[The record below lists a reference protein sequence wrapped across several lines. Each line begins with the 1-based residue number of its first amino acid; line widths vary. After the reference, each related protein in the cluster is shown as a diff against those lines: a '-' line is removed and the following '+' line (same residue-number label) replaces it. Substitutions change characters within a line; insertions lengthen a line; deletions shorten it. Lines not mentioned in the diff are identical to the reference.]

1 MKYLC
6 IVTISLIIILLPTK
20 GFSPDY
26 KYFKLNLPKEI
37 KGEECSYY
45 LSEIYIYTLG
55 HYESGNNPDTSNVYG
70 YIGLFAFGQSAIN
83 HLKLGFTVD
92 EFKKNPKIFPRHK
105 QIASLKKY
113 TNYNKRILRNYIAKY
128 KNTYFNGVYITEHG
142 ILAAAHLS
150 GAGGVKRFFNEGYVA
165 KDKNGTTIIK
175 YLELFKNV

>member
-6 IVTISLIIILLPTK
+6 IITTSLIIILHPFK
-20 GFSPDY
+20 GFAPDY
-26 KYFKLNLPKEI
+26 RYVKLNLPKIEKI
-37 KGEECSYY
+37 EQCSYY
-45 LSEIYIYTLG
+45 LSEKYIKTLAY
-55 HYESGNNPDTSNVYG
+55 HESRNVVDTVNKLG
-70 YIGLFAFGQSAIN
+70 YIGLFQFGQSAIN

-105 QIASLKKY
+105 QISSLKKY

>member
-6 IVTISLIIILLPTK
+6 IITISSIITLLPTK

-37 KGEECSYY
+37 KVEECSCY
-45 LSEIYIYTLG
+45 LSEAYIKTLAY
-55 HYESGNNPDTSNVYG
+55 HESRNVVDTINKLG
-70 YIGLFAFGQSAIN
+70 YIGLFQFGQSAIN

-105 QIASLKKY
+105 QISSLKKY

-150 GAGGVKRFFNEGYVA
+150 GAEGVKRFFNEGYVA
-165 KDKNGTTIIK
+165 MDKNGTTIIK

>member
-6 IVTISLIIILLPTK
+6 IITISLIITLLPTK
-20 GFSPDY
+20 GFSPDC

-37 KGEECSYY
+37 KVEECSYY
-45 LSEIYIYTLG
+45 LSEKYIQTLAY
-55 HYESGNNPDTSNVYG
+55 HESRNVVDTINKLG
-70 YIGLFAFGQSAIN
+70 YIGLFQFGQSAIN

-92 EFKKNPKIFPRHK
+92 EFKKNPKIFPRYK

-128 KNTYFNGVYITEHG
+128 KNTYFNGVYVTEHG

-150 GAGGVKRFFNEGYVA
+150 GTGGVKRFFNEGYVA